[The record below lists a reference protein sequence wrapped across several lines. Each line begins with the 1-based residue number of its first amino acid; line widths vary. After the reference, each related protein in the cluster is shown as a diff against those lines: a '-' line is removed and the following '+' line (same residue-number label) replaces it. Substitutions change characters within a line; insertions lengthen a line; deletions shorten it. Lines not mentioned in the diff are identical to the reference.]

1 MKTDIQIL
9 YTDVENKT
17 QKNVQKKPIVIYQI
31 IQLYYVYKMCSQV
44 KSAQIFEILYL

>member
-17 QKNVQKKPIVIYQI
+17 QKKRTKKPNRYLSDHIVV
-31 IQLYYVYKMCSQV
+31 LC
-44 KSAQIFEILYL
+44 L